1 MLGWLPAAFIASRS
15 PYIFTLKM
23 SKSMP
28 KSSLDSTCT
37 CIIYEKAAGCAPLEL
52 VSFMGKLQ
60 KDCPFQNLVT
70 TLRLLI
76 CEVFPRHDHIQ
87 SWLMCICP
95 LCRHLPFS
103 LLEVLD
109 DKATSPFRARRGGS
123 DCKRPAREGGDAG
136 HLPS

>member
-28 KSSLDSTCT
+28 KSSLDSTI

-60 KDCPFQNLVT
+60 KDCPFPNLVT
-70 TLRLLI
+70 TL
-76 CEVFPRHDHIQ
+76 
-87 SWLMCICP
+87 
-95 LCRHLPFS
+95 
-103 LLEVLD
+103 
-109 DKATSPFRARRGGS
+109 
-123 DCKRPAREGGDAG
+123 
-136 HLPS
+136 